1 VSADKVKGS
10 NWERSGGNNRIIK
23 SNSVSRGSQC
33 PSSFS
38 GKEGVVLG

>member
-1 VSADKVKGS
+1 VSAEKVKGS
-10 NWERSGGNNRIIK
+10 NWERSGGNRIMK

-33 PSSFS
+33 PSNFG